1 MRSPSFRLAKDSVR
15 FCWFWASST
24 PETKRRGEPY
34 PSNEIFEMETEVA
47 TKLHESAAN
56 PLKSLVRV
64 NLCAGGWVRRNLAD
78 HGPKDRFPLHHRV
91 TTARPPIMSITSSNR
106 SIALNC
112 GEEDTS
118 SLSGGI
124 RDLDPVPDEDLN
136 AQAPIPVRLDCGR

>member
-91 TTARPPIMSITSSNR
+91 TTAR
-106 SIALNC
+106 
-112 GEEDTS
+112 
-118 SLSGGI
+118 
-124 RDLDPVPDEDLN
+124 
-136 AQAPIPVRLDCGR
+136 APINVDNVVEPVNCFKLWRRGHIEFERRHSGP

>member
-64 NLCAGGWVRRNLAD
+64 NLCVGGWGA
-78 HGPKDRFPLHHRV
+78 PKFGGSWPE
-91 TTARPPIMSITSSNR
+91 
-106 SIALNC
+106 
-112 GEEDTS
+112 G
-118 SLSGGI
+118 SLSAPPPRHYGSPAHNV
-124 RDLDPVPDEDLN
+124 DNVVEPVNCFKLWRRGHIEFERRHSGP
-136 AQAPIPVRLDCGR
+136 